1 MTAGGAGE
9 AALIDCHAH
18 AWGPGMPFAPN
29 AWKRPDYVYSA
40 EDFIADLDAHG
51 LRYGVI
57 AAASLFG
64 NYN

>member
-29 AWKRPDYVYSA
+29 AWMRPDYVYSA
-40 EDFIADLDAHG
+40 EDFIDTWMPMDCATA
-51 LRYGVI
+51 
-57 AAASLFG
+57 
-64 NYN
+64 